1 MCQQLIRGRL
11 EIFGGL
17 LRKFNNPEAIKQDAG
32 EAGGN
37 PSNGRR
43 NWCEMSK
50 NGSKRT
56 CTWGRILKTY
66 RLPAFTADF
75 GSSIVHEEVDPTFVN
90 APASRLKKLCRGVKR
105 EFLSLIFIIHS
116 SL

>member
-11 EIFGGL
+11 EIFGGS

-32 EAGGN
+32 EARGEN
-37 PSNGRR
+37 PSNGRS

-56 CTWGRILKTY
+56 YARGRILKTY
-66 RLPAFTADF
+66 RLPAFTADY

-90 APASRLKKLCRGVKR
+90 APASRLKKSCRGVKSN
-105 EFLSLIFIIHS
+105 FLSFE
-116 SL
+116 